1 MTPFLNFS
9 AGNTTKLFGDIAS
22 RYTLPLQTLAARRA
36 ASFGLQLNCVATAVC
51 QLSSRAVLLLL
62 FLQHQIALDWGS
74 GSYVISGSCCFLL
87 NIRCLCRA
95 TAWMAAP
102 SRAVSRP
109 ATSSGPDVAE
119 VRAVVSQLVA
129 YVASTGAVAQSRPLL
144 QELDVRTRRPP
155 SRCQATP
162 HNNRSIVWMTDVPD
176 KVLGSGSP
184 PQARAEE
191 QSLAAKLRSCRP

>member
-1 MTPFLNFS
+1 MYAPSPNFGC
-9 AGNTTKLFGDIAS
+9 AL
-22 RYTLPLQTLAARRA
+22 LALAC
-36 ASFGLQLNCVATAVC
+36 SLNCVASAVC

-62 FLQHQIALDWGS
+62 LLQHQIALDWGS

-155 SRCQATP
+155 SRRQATP
-162 HNNRSIVWMTDVPD
+162 HNRSIVWMTDVPD